1 MNSNTPATVSILA
14 TSRRGAH
21 LISDGSKAVWVMNRQ
36 VRDDNTLTAGAREAL
51 ATSEMTHDE
60 AVKLAAAING
70 NREAAEE
77 LREQR
82 REAARVENDREVTI
96 NIARENWRGEHG
108 NAWQVRTNNTFRNR
122 FGKICTA
129 CEFLPKSRVIVIPQP
144 DGSVN
149 VTLANWLLKAKPSMV
164 YTEVNN
170 Q

>member
-1 MNSNTPATVSILA
+1 MNNNTASVSILA

-21 LISDGSKAVWVMNRQ
+21 LVSNGTKAVWVMGRQ
-36 VRDDNTLTAGAREAL
+36 VREDGTLTAGAREAIEN
-51 ATSEMTHDE
+51 SEMTHDE
-60 AVKLAAAING
+60 AITLAAAING

-82 REAARVENDREVTI
+82 REAARIENDREVTI
-96 NIARENWRGEHG
+96 NIARENWRGEHD

-122 FGKICTA
+122 FGKTCSA

-149 VTLANWLLKAKPSMV
+149 VTLANWLLKAKPSMI